1 MFNETPANTCRLLGP
16 QRHMPFTLI
25 DKVVHFLGHNISC
38 FAEAGK
44 HTNVFQQ
51 WRDHKVIPG
60 ETNSVFKYVNKTA
73 PPERFR
79 RGDIAHSWARAE
91 FGHVA
96 RLPA

>member
-1 MFNETPANTCRLLGP
+1 MFNETAADTCRLLGP
-16 QRHMPFTLI
+16 QCHMPLTLI
-25 DKVVHFLGHNISC
+25 DKVVHLFRHNVSC
-38 FAEAGK
+38 LAEAGK

-51 WRDHKVIPG
+51 WRDHKVIPSEAHG
-60 ETNSVFKYVNKTA
+60 VFKYVNKTS

-79 RGDIAHSWARAE
+79 RGDVAHSWARAE